1 MRELFTRGG
10 VVTVGVLASLSPSL
24 MAQGFWEDS
33 HGKLTLRNYYFNDGY
48 RDGGEDRKEWAQG
61 FLLNLQS
68 GYTEGT

>member
-1 MRELFTRGG
+1 MRELFTRGA
-10 VVTVGVLASLSPSL
+10 VVCTGLLASLSPAL

-68 GYTEGT
+68 GYTEG